1 MLPIEKQIETLA
13 DHYLLAGSFL
23 PRMGVV
29 DGKTGLAL
37 FFFHY
42 YRHTG
47 NPVYQEFAY
56 QLIDEI
62 YDRLDSRTPVN
73 LGFGLLG
80 FGWALTYLHR
90 QGFVEGCL
98 DEILEEI
105 DKQAT
110 SETETA
116 DSSFLSG
123 REGTL
128 FYLWCR
134 NYVSGRKIFAEEQI
148 FRLTE
153 QLPGTPLKEWLTSGG
168 AFRFEASFN
177 LLLDY
182 WQQETLGGLSWKTI
196 FNEIKK

>member
-47 NPVYQEFAY
+47 HPVYQEFAH

-62 YDRLDSRTPVN
+62 YDHLDSRTPVN

-80 FGWALTYLHR
+80 FGWALAYLHR

-105 DKQAT
+105 DKEAAC
-110 SETETA
+110 ETET
-116 DSSFLSG
+116 DDYSLLSG

-128 FYLWCR
+128 FYLLCR
-134 NYVSGRKIFAEEQI
+134 NYTSGRKIFAEERI

-153 QLPGTPLKEWLTSGG
+153 QFLGTPLKGWLTSGPD
-168 AFRFEASFN
+168 FRFEASFN

-182 WQQETLGGLSWKTI
+182 WKQETLEGLSWKTI